1 MHIHRTLIL
10 TQSAGLQIPRHPD
23 KQMQTGETTHSVQ
36 PLLLYTEEAL
46 MITLSYRKYQ
56 MYTLSLAESL
66 TYSHI
71 HSHCHTSNFFSLLGD
86 SPQS

>member
-1 MHIHRTLIL
+1 
-10 TQSAGLQIPRHPD
+10 
-23 KQMQTGETTHSVQ
+23 
-36 PLLLYTEEAL
+36 
-46 MITLSYRKYQ
+46 MITLSHRKYQ

-71 HSHCHTSNFFSLLGD
+71 HSHSHTSNFFSPLGD